1 MGNLRTALQ
10 AWLLAR
16 SSGGQF
22 LLRIEDLDLPRVRP
36 GASAD
41 ILADLR
47 WLGLDWDEGP
57 DVGGLTGPYF
67 QSDRQ
72 LLYLGALARLA
83 AKGLLY
89 PCYCTRAELAQIA
102 SAPQPGDDSAPYPGT
117 CRTLSVRRRR
127 ELEAQGRRAAWRF
140 RAPERVISFTDAVAG
155 RQEGQVA
162 ERFGDFLVRRS
173 DGVIAYQLAVVVDD
187 ALMGV
192 TQVVRGADLLPSTFR
207 QLALWDALGY
217 PAPTEF
223 AHVPLLLDPAGR
235 RMAKRD
241 AAEGLPALQ
250 ARGQGRE
257 QVLGM
262 LAQSCGLATSS
273 RPVEL
278 VELLESF
285 DRASLRRLPT
295 TTFWPESAVEP
306 DHEPEP

>member
-1 MGNLRTALQ
+1 MSA
-10 AWLLAR
+10 
-16 SSGGQF
+16 
-22 LLRIEDLDLPRVRP
+22 DLPAPISSQIVSFSI
-36 GASAD
+36 SA
-41 ILADLR
+41 R
-47 WLGLDWDEGP
+47 WLGLRPRGSCIP
-57 DVGGLTGPYF
+57 VTVH
-67 QSDRQ
+67 
-72 LLYLGALARLA
+72 ALSWHRLPVRRNWA
-83 AKGLLY
+83 
-89 PCYCTRAELAQIA
+89 TTVRA
-102 SAPQPGDDSAPYPGT
+102 YPGT
-117 CRTLSVRRRR
+117 CRTLGVGKRR

-285 DRASLRRLPT
+285 DRSSLRRLPT